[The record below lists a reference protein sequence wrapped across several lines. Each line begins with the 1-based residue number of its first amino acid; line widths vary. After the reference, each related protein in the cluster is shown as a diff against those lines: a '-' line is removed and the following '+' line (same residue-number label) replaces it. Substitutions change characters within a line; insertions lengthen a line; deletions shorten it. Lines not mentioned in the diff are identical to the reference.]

1 MNRGFFL
8 VFEFMILFSLYY
20 FAFASISFDITVGHV
35 TSTAGHSL
43 TELELYDP
51 NTQGKVVI

>member
-1 MNRGFFL
+1 
-8 VFEFMILFSLYY
+8 MILFSLYY